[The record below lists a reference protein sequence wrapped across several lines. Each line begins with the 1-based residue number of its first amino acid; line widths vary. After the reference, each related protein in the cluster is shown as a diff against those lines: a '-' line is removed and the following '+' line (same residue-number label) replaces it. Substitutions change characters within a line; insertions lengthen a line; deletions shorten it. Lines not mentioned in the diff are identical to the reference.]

1 MNTLSLVKNL
11 TRPKTLIA
19 SMSPVLLA
27 TSFGLKKGYFN
38 LIDFSLLFFCALF
51 LQILAN
57 IANDYFDGIK
67 GADNKER
74 VGPLRLT
81 GSGMISL
88 LQIRQILF
96 KHAFLTLLLAILLA
110 IRGGPTFAFII
121 GMSLV
126 LAILYTAG
134 PFPLAYKGLAEPFA
148 LTFFGPIPFCFASY
162 LLCQTFYP
170 VTLLIGFL
178 PGIYA
183 LILIMINNLR
193 DLESDKLALKNTLIV
208 RYGRSFGKK
217 MILFSILFLTIISMM
232 ISFYFPKFIY
242 SLILL
247 PEIFSFYKRIDA
259 ALSPQ
264 EFAQLLK
271 PTAEL
276 YITHTLLWIGF
287 IMI

>member
-27 TSFGLKKGYFN
+27 TSFGLKKGYFDF
-38 LIDFSLLFFCALF
+38 IDFSLLFLCALF

-57 IANDYFDGIK
+57 VANDYFDGVK
-67 GADNKER
+67 GADNNLR
-74 VGPLRLT
+74 VGPTRVT
-81 GSGMISL
+81 GSGLIGLS
-88 LQIRQILF
+88 QIRQILF
-96 KHAFLTLLLAILLA
+96 ATAFVTLLFAIFLA
-110 IRGGPTFAFII
+110 IRGGPIFAFMI

-126 LAILYTAG
+126 TAILYTAG

-162 LLCQTFYP
+162 LLCQKFYP
-170 VTLLIGFL
+170 ITLLMGFL
-178 PGIYA
+178 PGIYS
-183 LILIMINNLR
+183 LILITINNLR
-193 DLESDKLALKNTLIV
+193 DVESDKVASKNTLIV
-208 RYGRSFGKK
+208 RFGRPFGKK
-217 MILFSILFLTIISMM
+217 MILFAILCLAIISMM
-232 ISFYFPKFIY
+232 VSFYFPKFIY

-247 PEIFSFYKRIDA
+247 PEIFSFYKKIDEA
-259 ALSPQ
+259 STPL
-264 EFAQLLK
+264 EFAKMLK
-271 PTAEL
+271 PTSEL